1 MNSKKNFATK
11 HNSNLK
17 SDITIQ
23 QEITKLINN
32 NRLPCKAAFKIAE
45 KLGVSA
51 KQVGNTADILNY
63 RLIGCQLGL
72 FGYKKKINK
81 IILEDSAKNSSKYTP
96 KDKPK
101 NKPKNEIDDNLP
113 KGLKKAITD
122 TLVNKKLKCKD
133 CWDIASRFK
142 ISRIAAGRVC
152 NSMNIKIT
160 ECQLGA
166 F

>member
-1 MNSKKNFATK
+1 MTINSKKSFAAK
-11 HNSNLK
+11 HNSDLK
-17 SDITIQ
+17 PDIIIQ

-32 NRLPCKAAFKIAE
+32 NRLPCKAAFKIAK

-51 KQVGNTADILNY
+51 EQVGKTADIINC

-72 FGYKKKINK
+72 FGYKTKNNK
-81 IILEDSAKNSSKYTP
+81 AISKNSA
-96 KDKPK
+96 
-101 NKPKNEIDDNLP
+101 DDNLP
-113 KGLKKAITD
+113 KGLPKNLKKAIAD
-122 TLVNKKLKCKD
+122 KLIHEKIRCKD

-142 ISRIAAGRVC
+142 ISRIAAGRFC

>member
-1 MNSKKNFATK
+1 MTINSKKSFAAK
-11 HNSNLK
+11 HNSDLK
-17 SDITIQ
+17 PDIIIQ

-32 NRLPCKAAFKIAE
+32 NRLPCKAAFKIAK

-51 KQVGNTADILNY
+51 EQVGKTADLINC

-72 FGYKKKINK
+72 FGYKTKNNK
-81 IILEDSAKNSSKYTP
+81 AIPEGSA
-96 KDKPK
+96 
-101 NKPKNEIDDNLP
+101 DDNLP
-113 KGLKKAITD
+113 KGIPKDLPKDLKEAITD
-122 TLVNKKLKCKD
+122 RLVHEKLRCKD

-142 ISRIAAGRVC
+142 ISRIAVGRLC

-166 F
+166 FR

>member
-1 MNSKKNFATK
+1 MTINSKKNFTAN

-17 SDITIQ
+17 PDITIQ

-32 NRLPCKAAFKIAE
+32 DRLPCKAAFKIAE
-45 KLGVSA
+45 KLGISA
-51 KQVGNTADILNY
+51 EQVGNTADILNY

-72 FGYKKKINK
+72 FGYKTK
-81 IILEDSAKNSSKYTP
+81 
-96 KDKPK
+96 K
-101 NKPKNEIDDNLP
+101 NKATPEGSTDDNLP
-113 KGLKKAITD
+113 KGLKKAITNR
-122 TLVNKKLKCKD
+122 LVNKKLKCKD

-142 ISRIAAGRVC
+142 ISRITAGRLC

>member
-1 MNSKKNFATK
+1 MTLNSKKNFAAK
-11 HNSNLK
+11 QNSNLK
-17 SDITIQ
+17 PDIIIQ

-32 NRLPCKAAFKIAE
+32 NLLPCKAAFKIAK

-51 KQVGNTADILNY
+51 EQVGKTADILNC

-72 FGYKKKINK
+72 FGYKTKKNK
-81 IILEDSAKNSSKYTP
+81 RIPKSSAEDSP
-96 KDKPK
+96 KKS
-101 NKPKNEIDDNLP
+101 IDDNLP
-113 KGLKKAITD
+113 KGLKKAISD
-122 TLVNKKLKCKD
+122 TLVNEKLKCKD

>member
-1 MNSKKNFATK
+1 MTINSKKNFTSN

-17 SDITIQ
+17 PDITIQ

-32 NRLPCKAAFKIAE
+32 DRLPCKAAFKIAE
-45 KLGVSA
+45 KLGISA
-51 KQVGNTADILNY
+51 EQVGNTADILNY

-72 FGYKKKINK
+72 FGYKTK
-81 IILEDSAKNSSKYTP
+81 
-96 KDKPK
+96 K
-101 NKPKNEIDDNLP
+101 NKAIPEGSTDDNLS
-113 KGLKKAITD
+113 KGLKKAITNR
-122 TLVNKKLKCKD
+122 LVNKKLKCKD

-142 ISRIAAGRVC
+142 ISRITAGRLC

>member
-1 MNSKKNFATK
+1 MTINSKKSFAAK
-11 HNSNLK
+11 HNSDLK
-17 SDITIQ
+17 PDIIIQ

-32 NRLPCKAAFKIAE
+32 NRLPCKAAFKIAK

-51 KQVGNTADILNY
+51 EQVGKTADLINC

-72 FGYKKKINK
+72 FGYKTKNNK
-81 IILEDSAKNSSKYTP
+81 AMPEGSA
-96 KDKPK
+96 
-101 NKPKNEIDDNLP
+101 DDNLE
-113 KGLKKAITD
+113 KGLKKDLAKDLKKAITD
-122 TLVNKKLKCKD
+122 RLVHEKLRCKD

-142 ISRIAAGRVC
+142 ISRIAAGRLC